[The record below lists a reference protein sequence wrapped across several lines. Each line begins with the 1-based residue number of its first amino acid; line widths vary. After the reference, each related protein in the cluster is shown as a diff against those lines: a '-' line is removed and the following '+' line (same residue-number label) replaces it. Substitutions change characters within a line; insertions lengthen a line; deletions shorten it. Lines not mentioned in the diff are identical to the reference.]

1 MKEWE
6 TTRIYIYEYMYNRE
20 QMYYND
26 LIWYNYRIMHKFLML
41 KLYICRFHNCI
52 IYAIIVSR

>member
-20 QMYYND
+20 QMYYYD
-26 LIWYNYRIMHKFLML
+26 LLNKYFVLILETFTL
-41 KLYICRFHNCI
+41 
-52 IYAIIVSR
+52 

>member
-26 LIWYNYRIMHKFLML
+26 LIQIGGGLFVVCVHRDFLP
-41 KLYICRFHNCI
+41 
-52 IYAIIVSR
+52 